1 VKIGVVEVEVLP
13 GKRIGASVAR
23 LSEMARHNIEASE
36 RNGPVRLIQAG
47 ANAGPVLTTL
57 YLLAYSDG
65 LLKA

>member
-1 VKIGVVEVEVLP
+1 MMIATAVDVEVEVPRGL
-13 GKRIGASVAR
+13 
-23 LSEMARHNIEASE
+23 LSEMARHNIEAA
-36 RNGPVRLIQAG
+36 VRLIQAG

>member
-1 VKIGVVEVEVLP
+1 MMIATAVDVEVEVP
-13 GKRIGASVAR
+13 GHKDL
-23 LSEMARHNIEASE
+23 LSEMARHNIEAA
-36 RNGPVRLIQAG
+36 VRLIQAG